1 MMNNAVSKCANDYLA
16 MLKRLFGNAYKK
28 EKQYIKPVV
37 CRFAK
42 YQYYKQY
49 CLADIYYL

>member
-16 MLKRLFGNAYKK
+16 MLKRLFGNAYKNK
-28 EKQYIKPVV
+28 RIYKALV

-42 YQYYKQY
+42 YQLHKAGL
-49 CLADIYYL
+49 LANYNY